1 MSRRKIQKVLEVKG
15 LTKDQINISFQKS
28 RDVLEVENTK
38 LDPAVRTFERTLDEF
53 NKRHQ
58 EGPIHTQELD
68 FFYTY
73 LSYLNEQIEQQK
85 HTVSSRLAE
94 VEQIQKTLVNAHKEK
109 KIFEIFYSR
118 ILDEE
123 KRETLKL
130 KQKEIKEKESSLLKE
145 EERLKVLRKDLDERI
160 EKYTNLLKQIETV
173 LKKLEQVQDEKIE
186 HVVKA
191 YEVMPPEEAATRLA
205 VLPELTAVKIIKK
218 MKPKKAG
225 IFMA

>member
-1 MSRRKIQKVLEVKG
+1 MSIRSGKYKHCKMGTRYLFRLFCTVLPIVCLL
-15 LTKDQINISFQKS
+15 LT
-28 RDVLEVENTK
+28 VT
-38 LDPAVRTFERTLDEF
+38 
-53 NKRHQ
+53 
-58 EGPIHTQELD
+58 
-68 FFYTY
+68 
-73 LSYLNEQIEQQK
+73 SYAQDDMIAFIEK
-85 HTVSSRLAE
+85 
-94 VEQIQKTLVNAHKEK
+94 
-109 KIFEIFYSR
+109 
-118 ILDEE
+118 
-123 KRETLKL
+123 

-225 IFMA
+225 IIMAYMDPQKVASLTEGLTKFEKNFPTQ

>member
-1 MSRRKIQKVLEVKG
+1 MGTRYLFRLFCTVLPIVCLL
-15 LTKDQINISFQKS
+15 LT
-28 RDVLEVENTK
+28 VT
-38 LDPAVRTFERTLDEF
+38 
-53 NKRHQ
+53 
-58 EGPIHTQELD
+58 
-68 FFYTY
+68 
-73 LSYLNEQIEQQK
+73 SYAQDDMIAFIEK
-85 HTVSSRLAE
+85 
-94 VEQIQKTLVNAHKEK
+94 
-109 KIFEIFYSR
+109 
-118 ILDEE
+118 
-123 KRETLKL
+123 

-225 IFMA
+225 IIMAYMDPQKVASLTEGLTKFEKNFPTQ